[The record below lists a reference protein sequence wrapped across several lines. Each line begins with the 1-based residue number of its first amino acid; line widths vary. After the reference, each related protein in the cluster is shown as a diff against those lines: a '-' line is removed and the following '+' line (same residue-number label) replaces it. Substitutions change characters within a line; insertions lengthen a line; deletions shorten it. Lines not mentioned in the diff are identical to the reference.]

1 VGFHI
6 QKMRAF
12 ISRIR
17 IITIA
22 NRNRSSRRKV

>member
-1 VGFHI
+1 
-6 QKMRAF
+6 MRAF